1 MDDFEKATAKILKAI
16 KEIKTESKNEELS
29 KLAIQYMV
37 LKMCESEKT
46 FNDNLRILDTYA
58 ANGLKNQKT
67 KSLGSFANLPRRF

>member
-46 FNDNLRILDTYA
+46 FNDNLRILDLYA
-58 ANGLKNQKT
+58 ENGINKK
-67 KSLGSFANLPRRF
+67 KVR